1 VDGLNTLIADHPAGV
16 VLVFVA
22 LEGVLMVLIGV
33 VAAFGKRELR
43 RIENKE
49 VEQDS
54 RLKDI
59 EKDIHGEE
67 SDIRI
72 IRQELADHV
81 RKEEKVWTTVER
93 IDRTVVR
100 IEAAL
105 PNGDMKVA
113 VAQLGTMSKVLDRV
127 ETKIDKN
134 RDQIVDHRVRIAKLE
149 GDRK

>member
-22 LEGVLMVLIGV
+22 LEGVLMALIGV

>member
-1 VDGLNTLIADHPAGV
+1 MDGLNTLIADHPAGV
-16 VLVFVA
+16 VLVFMA

-134 RDQIVDHRVRIAKLE
+134 RDRIIDHTIRIGKLE

>member
-1 VDGLNTLIADHPAGV
+1 MDGLNTLIADHPAGV

-22 LEGVLMVLIGV
+22 LEGLLMVLIGV
-33 VAAFGKRELR
+33 VASFGKRELR
-43 RIENKE
+43 RIEKKE
-49 VEQDS
+49 GEQDR

-59 EKDIHGEE
+59 ERNVHGEE
-67 SDIRI
+67 SDIKL
-72 IRQELADHV
+72 IRQELSDHV

-127 ETKIDKN
+127 ETKIDRN
-134 RDQIVDHRVRIAKLE
+134 RDQIIDHTVRIGKLE